1 MENTVYGDG
10 TTPANFARFDSVLQA
25 GEIVDRP
32 QPCPETFG
40 LVRDEIFGAYGIEC
54 GFALQSHKLLITS
67 TDGP

>member
-32 QPCPETFG
+32 QPCPYTVG